1 LFRNTHIQTIYSA
14 FIPPLPLILTLLLAI
29 GCGTEGN
36 NDAPAS
42 YASKHND
49 AKLGRPSKEG
59 TKGESSA
66 NYRSRRG
73 GVLYVDSNPMHI
85 LRLGHTINTAQ
96 SETHPCPHPDG
107 SLLFAGMDR
116 SGHFE
121 YKIDFTQTRRM
132 GGEDIFRS
140 DPGRGI
146 YEDARPWLDL
156 NTDAH
161 EVINQV
167 ISDRQYLLMGNYS
180 ENLGPAGKD
189 AAYTSPDLF
198 LLNRKDGSRQI
209 THFPE
214 PVNSLY
220 GEYDGYMPNGET
232 VLFASDRPGGIGSY
246 HKKGWLW
253 NGNLWGNTDLYVS
266 LKKDGL
272 WTPPINL
279 GKLVNTPYAE
289 RSPYLSTDGRTL
301 YLASN
306 GHADSSLRMEIIY
319 FRRTDT
325 TVWTQWEGPYWMNSL
340 SSAGDEWGPR
350 FDAEGGLYL
359 VRSLPIGYRST
370 QAAHNGDAGAL
381 ETNYRSGYQVRG
393 APSAALRAGEQS
405 DIFRAIPQTR
415 SVVASLD
422 GIYFDTDLHVPQ
434 SRSMSD
440 LIRLADL
447 ILQNA
452 RQRYTV
458 VGYADARGS
467 TEHNLELSKRRAD
480 WIRNWL
486 IDQGVPPDQITAEG
500 KGAVSD
506 DSKKSPTN
514 LQKNRRVDLVCNPEK

>member
-1 LFRNTHIQTIYSA
+1 MFRNTQIPKLYST
-14 FIPPLPLILTLLLAI
+14 FILPRPLVLIVFLAI
-29 GCGTEGN
+29 GCGTEGT
-36 NDAPAS
+36 NDAPA
-42 YASKHND
+42 YDEMERID
-49 AKLGRPSKEG
+49 AKGDGQSFEG
-59 TKGESSA
+59 IKAGTSA
-66 NYRSRRG
+66 GYKSRRG
-73 GVLYVDSNPMHI
+73 GVLFVDSNPMHI

-121 YKIDFTQTRRM
+121 YKIDFTQTRHM
-132 GGEDIFRS
+132 GGEDIFRA

-146 YEDARPWLDL
+146 FEDARPWLDL

-167 ISDRQYLLMGNYS
+167 ISDHEYLLMGNYS
-180 ENLGPAGKD
+180 ENLGPTAKD

-198 LLNRKDGSRQI
+198 LLTRKGGARQI

-220 GEYDGYMPNGET
+220 GEYDSYMPHGE
-232 VLFASDRPGGIGSY
+232 VILFASDRPGGIGAY

-279 GKLVNTPYAE
+279 GNLVNTPYAE

-325 TVWTQWEGPYWMNSL
+325 TVWTQWEGPYWMKSL
-340 SSAGDEWGPR
+340 SSTGDEWGPR

-359 VRSLPIGYRST
+359 TRSIPLGYRST
-370 QAAHNGDAGAL
+370 QSAHNGDAGAV
-381 ETNYRSGYQVRG
+381 ETNFRAGYKVRG
-393 APSAALRAGEQS
+393 APSAALKAGEQS
-405 DIFRAIPQTR
+405 DIIRAIPQTR
-415 SVVASLD
+415 SVVVSLD
-422 GIYFDTDLHVPQ
+422 GIYFDTDRHVPQ

-440 LIRLADL
+440 LTRLADL

-486 IDQGVPPDQITAEG
+486 IDQGVPPDQISAVG

-506 DSKKSPTN
+506 GSKKSPSN
-514 LQKNRRVDLVCNPEK
+514 LQKNRRVDLVCNP